1 MGSLQFFGPLALAYG
16 GPPTEWM
23 YPTDNGVTCT
33 NKHKRQPTNPASAC
47 GESYSAQSCGSRY
60 NCRDDLNECENAGS
74 SNPNLYFRANARAY
88 NFGSGPQQYKNYNGI
103 MYGKC
108 GSQFSGSYGFG
119 EYTYIDFTFEFPEG
133 TWLTGYRQISRPGF
147 ANSQADV
154 VCITTS
160 MNGASWED
168 PGGQRNDIKL
178 GHSRNQP
185 RFQWTV
191 PGACKHYQN
200 YPWNGCTDCV
210 DDWSQHTDQSS
221 IGHQQ
226 SLGAEWP
233 VRKVKFVRVRHW
245 TSHGHGEELVVQWA
259 QFKSAIYFEPPY
271 PPALPP
277 SPPPLPPLPPSPP
290 SMPPPFAVS
299 WGGTP
304 LGAVDETVDMVAPAG
319 SGYSTIRYHKANL
332 AAHGVTLPRLGTT
345 STNTNTAITAT
356 LNGDTTVSMI
366 DTMDNV
372 DWSAITYAE
381 EAASLT
387 GTGYHQKLGYTTAIS
402 GNGQVMAVLESS
414 YQSNSGM
421 VKVYQR
427 NGNNDGWDQ
436 RDTVT
441 KCQSDGVDHGI
452 EPGCTFRSNELFG
465 LGLALNVDGTILA
478 VGAPGMTA
486 LAKEAANAF
495 DYSGRAM
502 VFNHDGNSW
511 APMGSSWLEPEHNQ
525 ACDCCSRGNYNQNYG
540 SSVALSSDGLRV
552 VVGAEGTNVA
562 RFTTCHQKGS
572 FHVYD
577 WDATQSQWTR
587 VGNAIYE
594 NDYNAF
600 FGTSVAASATADTVV
615 VGAHEKETSQEKGSV
630 YIYSLVGNVW
640 TLQKRFQGSSNSRLG
655 FSVDM
660 SLDGLHVVAATG
672 QNADMAR
679 AYHFSGGTWSQLGS
693 GWLGTGIYSKCV
705 TMSGDGRFFAVGDLN
720 SGSNNGV
727 RIFRQTETEWVE
739 QQFHAYPS
747 DIQGYIIANSI
758 AFSDDGSTLVAGDWW
773 WPDNYWR
780 KGKVRTWFQAGLPA
794 LNSHDGWQQVAS
806 SAALIDYA
814 GQGVDVEQPILYDM
828 WTRNFSTG
836 STLTFSDTDTLF
848 LFEYQHEMPAPPSP
862 PPSIPP
868 PSSPPSPPP
877 LPPLPPPPSPPPP
890 SPPPSPPPTP
900 PPPGNPP
907 AVPPPP
913 PPPYPPPPPARV
925 VASFTAAGTV
935 EEVNTTAIVFNLAEA
950 MNIWWERISVDV
962 SAGSVVITATIEVES
977 AEDVAVV
984 TSNVQT
990 VLSTPEVATET
1001 LQVTVES
1008 IDEIY
1013 VASPQPSMPPPA
1025 PPAGL
1030 DLLDETGIDFLR
1042 DDDANGTLV
1051 HGLSK
1056 MTEKFLRGTPSTG
1069 DTTTFAKDL
1078 IKNRGYRSPRKKLR
1092 TMFKLATGIKKVTC
1106 RRARSRYGGQGCAT
1120 SRTTTMKIDVAEMEM
1135 SDTFSDFRIV
1145 SKPALRIETLEG
1157 KEEDREVSLDDPNE
1171 AVLFAINRTKS
1182 DDLGCGTIR
1191 FDTAVTGVEY
1201 LHCNCTK
1208 DFGNGVALQGLHFDC
1223 NDTDASSKT
1232 LAKGDVLDTMT
1243 FIVQY
1248 VDADASAG
1256 RRLTETDALDDPA
1269 SDDGDYIA
1277 AGAGIKPP
1285 SAPPSPPSPPS
1296 PPLAPIMARQDP
1308 HLHLA
1313 HGGSADFRGEDGA
1326 WYTLVSAPGVHMAA
1340 RTRDSTF
1347 MLPQPMLVHGS
1358 FFTEVAFVI
1367 RGASGRGYGV
1377 HSDAHS
1383 VAYAVYDLGE
1393 NGKDFK
1399 KPLLIARRVGVW
1411 TNLYI
1416 EDIGIY
1422 YKQATL
1428 VLRGNGWEANS
1439 TRHPIYNK
1447 VAGAPEW
1454 RLDFT
1459 MRQFSGNT
1467 GFENLH
1473 GTSSKS
1479 CHPHGLI
1486 AQSYDD
1492 DNLAVDGA
1500 QDNYEYN
1507 RTHPIVTTKAQA
1519 EGAIEGIARDYKIT
1533 DKFNT
1538 SFAFTR
1544 FLAKRS
1550 DVCAVRDVHK
1560 LTGHKWHRGEAA
1572 PKVSG
1577 AE

>member
-1 MGSLQFFGPLALAYG
+1 
-16 GPPTEWM
+16 
-23 YPTDNGVTCT
+23 
-33 NKHKRQPTNPASAC
+33 
-47 GESYSAQSCGSRY
+47 
-60 NCRDDLNECENAGS
+60 
-74 SNPNLYFRANARAY
+74 
-88 NFGSGPQQYKNYNGI
+88 
-103 MYGKC
+103 
-108 GSQFSGSYGFG
+108 
-119 EYTYIDFTFEFPEG
+119 
-133 TWLTGYRQISRPGF
+133 
-147 ANSQADV
+147 
-154 VCITTS
+154 
-160 MNGASWED
+160 
-168 PGGQRNDIKL
+168 
-178 GHSRNQP
+178 
-185 RFQWTV
+185 
-191 PGACKHYQN
+191 
-200 YPWNGCTDCV
+200 
-210 DDWSQHTDQSS
+210 
-221 IGHQQ
+221 
-226 SLGAEWP
+226 
-233 VRKVKFVRVRHW
+233 
-245 TSHGHGEELVVQWA
+245 
-259 QFKSAIYFEPPY
+259 
-271 PPALPP
+271 
-277 SPPPLPPLPPSPP
+277 
-290 SMPPPFAVS
+290 
-299 WGGTP
+299 
-304 LGAVDETVDMVAPAG
+304 
-319 SGYSTIRYHKANL
+319 
-332 AAHGVTLPRLGTT
+332 
-345 STNTNTAITAT
+345 
-356 LNGDTTVSMI
+356 MI
-366 DTMDNV
+366 
-372 DWSAITYAE
+372 
-381 EAASLT
+381 
-387 GTGYHQKLGYTTAIS
+387 
-402 GNGQVMAVLESS
+402 
-414 YQSNSGM
+414 
-421 VKVYQR
+421 
-427 NGNNDGWDQ
+427 
-436 RDTVT
+436 
-441 KCQSDGVDHGI
+441 
-452 EPGCTFRSNELFG
+452 
-465 LGLALNVDGTILA
+465 
-478 VGAPGMTA
+478 
-486 LAKEAANAF
+486 
-495 DYSGRAM
+495 
-502 VFNHDGNSW
+502 
-511 APMGSSWLEPEHNQ
+511 
-525 ACDCCSRGNYNQNYG
+525 
-540 SSVALSSDGLRV
+540 
-552 VVGAEGTNVA
+552 
-562 RFTTCHQKGS
+562 
-572 FHVYD
+572 
-577 WDATQSQWTR
+577 
-587 VGNAIYE
+587 
-594 NDYNAF
+594 
-600 FGTSVAASATADTVV
+600 
-615 VGAHEKETSQEKGSV
+615 
-630 YIYSLVGNVW
+630 
-640 TLQKRFQGSSNSRLG
+640 
-655 FSVDM
+655 
-660 SLDGLHVVAATG
+660 
-672 QNADMAR
+672 
-679 AYHFSGGTWSQLGS
+679 
-693 GWLGTGIYSKCV
+693 
-705 TMSGDGRFFAVGDLN
+705 
-720 SGSNNGV
+720 
-727 RIFRQTETEWVE
+727 
-739 QQFHAYPS
+739 
-747 DIQGYIIANSI
+747 
-758 AFSDDGSTLVAGDWW
+758 
-773 WPDNYWR
+773 
-780 KGKVRTWFQAGLPA
+780 
-794 LNSHDGWQQVAS
+794 
-806 SAALIDYA
+806 
-814 GQGVDVEQPILYDM
+814 
-828 WTRNFSTG
+828 
-836 STLTFSDTDTLF
+836 
-848 LFEYQHEMPAPPSP
+848 
-862 PPSIPP
+862 
-868 PSSPPSPPP
+868 
-877 LPPLPPPPSPPPP
+877 
-890 SPPPSPPPTP
+890 
-900 PPPGNPP
+900 
-907 AVPPPP
+907 
-913 PPPYPPPPPARV
+913 
-925 VASFTAAGTV
+925 ASFTAAGTV

-962 SAGSVVITATIEVES
+962 SAGSVIVTATIEVES
-977 AEDVAVV
+977 TEDVAVV
-984 TSNVQT
+984 TTNVQN
-990 VLSTPEVATET
+990 VLSTPEVASET

-1008 IDEIY
+1008 VEEIY

-1025 PPAGL
+1025 PPAGT
-1030 DLLDETGIDFLR
+1030 DLLEETGIDFLR
-1042 DDDANGTLV
+1042 DDDVNGTLV
-1051 HGLSK
+1051 HGLTK
-1056 MTEKFLRGTPSTG
+1056 MTEKFLRGTPSTS

-1106 RRARSRYGGQGCAT
+1106 RRARSRYGGQGCAA

-1208 DFGNGVALQGLHFDC
+1208 DFGNGAALQGLHFDC

-1383 VAYAVYDLGE
+1383 IAYAVYDLGE

-1411 TNLYI
+1411 TNLYV

-1486 AQSYDD
+1486 AQSYDGD
-1492 DNLAVDGA
+1492 TLAVDGA

-1519 EGAIEGIARDYKIT
+1519 EGAIEGIARDYKIA

-1560 LTGHKWHRGEAA
+1560 LTGHKWRRGEAV